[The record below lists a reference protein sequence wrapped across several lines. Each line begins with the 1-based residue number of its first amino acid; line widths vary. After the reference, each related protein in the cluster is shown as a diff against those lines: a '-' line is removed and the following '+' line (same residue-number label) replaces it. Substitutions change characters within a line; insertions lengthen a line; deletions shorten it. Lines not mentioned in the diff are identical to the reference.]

1 MAKRFGKVVIFMEE
15 MVKQEQ
21 IDLGKI
27 NEREEEILRAIRRL
41 EYGEVNV
48 MIRNGKPVM
57 MKVIKSQKLEK

>member
-1 MAKRFGKVVIFMEE
+1 MEE